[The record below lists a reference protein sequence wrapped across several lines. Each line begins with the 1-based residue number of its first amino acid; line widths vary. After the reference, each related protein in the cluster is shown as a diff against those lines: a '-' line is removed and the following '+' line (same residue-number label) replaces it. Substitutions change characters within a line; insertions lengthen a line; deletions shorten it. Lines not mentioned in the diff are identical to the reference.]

1 MSNMAL
7 PMASRQIDRLDKL
20 ISQNQPCYQLRAKP
34 LSSVDRHLEIW
45 QMPSSATPHLKQP
58 KRVAGLKGRNLS
70 LIEPRLLRQLKIL
83 EIDISDLQLGQEKV
97 FDLEEVSALRMGL
110 IFRILAPM
118 RNRDNMRMCAEGIEA
133 MSKEEASYWLGMA
146 MHRKNPGRVLMA
158 LRCLLT
164 DPHKN

>member
-1 MSNMAL
+1 
-7 PMASRQIDRLDKL
+7 
-20 ISQNQPCYQLRAKP
+20 
-34 LSSVDRHLEIW
+34 
-45 QMPSSATPHLKQP
+45 
-58 KRVAGLKGRNLS
+58 
-70 LIEPRLLRQLKIL
+70 
-83 EIDISDLQLGQEKV
+83 
-97 FDLEEVSALRMGL
+97 MGL